1 MIRMKNRPALIA
13 IALLSG
19 VLSAPQSSAARHH
32 RPDKSAETSKLPK
45 YPTVEA
51 TLASMR
57 MDRPP
62 RTSFQVNF
70 VLHNPTDEPLW
81 FLLPLA
87 LPLKSGNQISVL
99 EEHRAMAHRAEVTV
113 GRTLGL
119 WAYQMVLLG
128 PQSKAKVQR
137 LPVAFWGDLP
147 QGSLPFE
154 VLVVSDLKIGNKPAQ
169 QWFTSDPTLKN
180 GVDLKGER
188 LRLSTTKRAA
198 PGQATVAM
206 QKELHVKLNLA
217 LTTKPPAK

>member
-1 MIRMKNRPALIA
+1 MKNRPALIA

-19 VLSAPQSSAARHH
+19 VLSAAATSEARHH
-32 RPDKSAETSKLPK
+32 RRSKSAESSPLPK

-62 RTSFQVNF
+62 RTSFEVNF
-70 VLHNPTDEPLW
+70 VLHNPTDETLW

-87 LPLKSGNQISVL
+87 LPQKSGNQISVL
-99 EEHRAMAHRAEVTV
+99 EEHRAMAHRSEVTV

-147 QGSLPFE
+147 QGTLPFE
-154 VLVVSDLKIGNKPAQ
+154 ALVVSDLKIGNKPAQ
-169 QWFTSDPTLKN
+169 QWFTSDPTIKS
-180 GVDLKGER
+180 GTDLKGER
-188 LRLSTTKRAA
+188 LQLSTTKRAA
-198 PGQATVAM
+198 PGQATVVM
-206 QKELHVKLNLA
+206 QKELHVKINLS
-217 LTTKPPAK
+217 LTPKSSSK

>member
-1 MIRMKNRPALIA
+1 MKNRPAIIA
-13 IALLSG
+13 IVLLAGLLSG
-19 VLSAPQSSAARHH
+19 SATSEARH
-32 RPDKSAETSKLPK
+32 RRRDKTEGKSSLPK
-45 YPTVEA
+45 YPTVEVS
-51 TLASMR
+51 LASMR

-62 RTSFQVNF
+62 RTSFEVNF
-70 VLHNPTDEPLW
+70 VLHNPTAEPLW

-99 EEHRAMAHRAEVTV
+99 EEHRAMAHRTEVTV

-137 LPVAFWGDLP
+137 LPVAFWGELP
-147 QGSLPFE
+147 QNNLAFE
-154 VLVVSDLKIGNKPAQ
+154 VLVVSDLRIGNKPAQ

-188 LRLSTTKRAA
+188 LQLSTTKRAA
-198 PGQATVAM
+198 PGQATVVM

-217 LTTKPPAK
+217 LTVK